1 MYNYTMTFKYD
12 GEYTLPNELRARA
25 REVPKMVAEKL
36 QNREFEMVDFN
47 LSENYDPDNAERYI
61 ANAQINR
68 LVVEIRLD
76 LTTADL
82 KSRDAIY
89 NRCLKAMKQG
99 KLKLEAAIENENEEL
114 GLLQCIIV
122 FDVKRRSTIKT

>member
-36 QNREFEMVDFN
+36 ESREFEMVDFN

-76 LTTADL
+76 LTAADL
-82 KSRDAIY
+82 KSRDTIY
-89 NRCLKAMKQG
+89 SRCLKAMKQG

-114 GLLQCIIV
+114 GSLQSIIV
-122 FDVKRRSTIKT
+122 FDVKRRASLKT